1 MSLAFASRHVF
12 AFSSIARAPHCVLIG
27 PKCIFTDVGEASM
40 QLSSTRM
47 RVARHSFH
55 PHAIRDL
62 TENVR
67 QSAMLQFI
75 MGFYGFA
82 RSGKCHVSFIIRRRW
97 HEFLRFSALI
107 KSIWYARE
115 SFNWEVAKREKAVAK
130 KKKKKKETCY
140 HFQRMT
146 ATQNRILCFH
156 SWSGFIFLF
165 SFLLVLLR
173 WKMNIYHQ
181 RKNNN
186 RSNDDI
192 TLVFARTFSSSRW
205 WK

>member
-62 TENVR
+62 NENVR

-75 MGFYGFA
+75 IGFYGSS
-82 RSGKCHVSFIIRRRW
+82 RSEKCHDSFNMRRKWRK
-97 HEFLRFSALI
+97 FIQFSALI

-115 SFNWEVAKREKAVAK
+115 SFNWEVAEREKAVAK
-130 KKKKKKETCY
+130 EKKKETCF

-146 ATQNRILCFH
+146 ATQNRIFRFTAGADLF
-156 SWSGFIFLF
+156 F
-165 SFLLVLLR
+165 SFPLVLPR
-173 WKMNIYHQ
+173 RKMNIFII
-181 RKNNN
+181 REK
-186 RSNDDI
+186 
-192 TLVFARTFSSSRW
+192 
-205 WK
+205 